1 MLDMGERLGRFIT
14 QYRNDYFM
22 PDKRNGEIVYS
33 YKPLPHAEDAI
44 YRRISD
50 ITISMKSADHLK
62 MPELVS
68 ASYEVQLSKPERERY
83 EDLKQELV
91 LQLAD
96 GEVTAANAASP
107 HRGSSASWQTEPSTR
122 TPVTPSSSTTGS
134 WTLWRTSSRPRTG
147 SPCWW
152 PTGSATTSPA

>member
-1 MLDMGERLGRFIT
+1 MLDGQASASDASS

-68 ASYEVQLSKPERERY
+68 ASYEVRSPKPERERY

-96 GEVTAANAASP
+96 GEVTAANAASLT
-107 HRGSSASWQTEPSTR
+107 GKLCKLASGAICAGR
-122 TPVTPSSSTTGS
+122 
-134 WTLWRTSSRPRTG
+134 R
-147 SPCWW
+147 
-152 PTGSATTSPA
+152 